1 MAERMPRP
9 PRPSWGN
16 LSKNLALWM
25 LVALLALALFQMM
38 SRQRSP
44 TAEFTYSDFSREL
57 DRGNISRV
65 EVFDGKRIE
74 GDFKSAVTQEG
85 RSAKSFTVLL
95 PVSNSEVFIDRLEK
109 AGVPIAAREPR
120 GGLTA
125 LLIAALPWVVIFGL
139 WIFLLRQLQAG
150 GSRAFAFG

>member
-1 MAERMPRP
+1 MAERTPRP

-57 DRGNISRV
+57 DRGNVARV
-65 EVFDGKRIE
+65 EMYDGKRIE
-74 GDFKSAVTQEG
+74 GDFKSAVNQDG
-85 RSAKSFTVLL
+85 RSA
-95 PVSNSEVFIDRLEK
+95 
-109 AGVPIAAREPR
+109 
-120 GGLTA
+120 
-125 LLIAALPWVVIFGL
+125 
-139 WIFLLRQLQAG
+139 
-150 GSRAFAFG
+150 